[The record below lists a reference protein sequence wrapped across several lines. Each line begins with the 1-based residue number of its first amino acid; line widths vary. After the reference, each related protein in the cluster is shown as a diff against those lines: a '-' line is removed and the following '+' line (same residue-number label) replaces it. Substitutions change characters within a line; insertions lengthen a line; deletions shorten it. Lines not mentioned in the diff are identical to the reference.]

1 MGGDPVNLTDLL
13 GLLCLSIHCI
23 FNDISSVAG
32 AASAVTALIPGLEG
46 VSEMAGIIAFAT
58 KLVSCVT
65 GHCNYAVLA
74 LDVLALIPGGAALK
88 FANQADRDEAELIA
102 VRALGKVDPSLES
115 DLGYQKLLDKL
126 SGYTSSALS
135 TISLIPTRGRS
146 HHYNHSH
153 CIG

>member
-1 MGGDPVNLTDLL
+1 
-13 GLLCLSIHCI
+13 
-23 FNDISSVAG
+23 
-32 AASAVTALIPGLEG
+32 
-46 VSEMAGIIAFAT
+46 
-58 KLVSCVT
+58 
-65 GHCNYAVLA
+65 
-74 LDVLALIPGGAALK
+74 
-88 FANQADRDEAELIA
+88 
-102 VRALGKVDPSLES
+102 LGKVDPSLES